1 MSNHPVC
8 RNIVGNGPGG
18 AWRLLE
24 GLRVAHYRFVLK
36 ASEPIYLP
44 PYKGGVLRGALGTA
58 LKRISCSLR
67 DSNCAEC
74 VLRPSCPYG
83 VIFESGPGPGA
94 ARLRNFEQVARP
106 FVLRP
111 PADTRTVVRQGEDLE
126 FNLVVVG
133 RAIQYLPYFVVVF
146 RELGEQGVG
155 LRDKGGRRGRA
166 SLCRVNAVH
175 PLEVREERV
184 YDGASGRMATA
195 DLVVRGE
202 DLEEWARG
210 LPRRALEVEFVTMT
224 RLQHGEKLVRVPEFH
239 VLVRA
244 LLRRLSTLAYFY
256 HGVEVSL
263 DFRGMI
269 SRAERV
275 VTEPISLRWAGWQRY
290 SARQKAAMD
299 LGGLVGKV
307 CYRGDLEEFL
317 PLLAFGWL
325 VHVGK
330 NATFGLGQYRF
341 SL

>member
-1 MSNHPVC
+1 M
-8 RNIVGNGPGG
+8 
-18 AWRLLE
+18 LE
-24 GLRVAHYRFVLK
+24 GLRVAGYRFVLE
-36 ASEPIYLP
+36 ARTPIHLP

-58 LKRISCSLR
+58 LKRVSCSLR
-67 DSNCAEC
+67 DGDCPDC

-83 VIFESGPGPGA
+83 VIFESGPGPDA
-94 ARLRNFEQVARP
+94 ERLRNFEQVARP

-111 PADTRTVVRQGEDLE
+111 PSDHRTVVDAGQDLE
-126 FNLVVVG
+126 FTLMLVG
-133 RAIQYLPYFVVVF
+133 RAIEYLPYFIVVF
-146 RELGEQGVG
+146 RELGQEGIG
-155 LRDKGGRRGRA
+155 LWSGGKRGRA
-166 SLCRVNAVH
+166 FLRRVNGVH
-175 PLEVREERV
+175 PVDGREERV
-184 YDGASGRMATA
+184 FDGGSGRVYNA
-195 DLVVRGE
+195 DVVVRGE

-210 LPRRALEVEFVTMT
+210 LPRRALEVEFLTMT
-224 RLQHGEKLVRVPEFH
+224 RLQHEGQLVRVPEFH

-256 HGVEVSL
+256 HGVEVDL

-269 SRAERV
+269 SRAEGV
-275 VTEPISLRWAGWQRY
+275 VTEPLTLRWEGWQRY

-299 LGGLVGKV
+299 LGGLAGKV
-307 CYRGDLEEFL
+307 CYRGNLEEFL